1 MVAVVNRAPDS
12 TIDTIGGISVTAQI
26 FALCNQKGGVGK
38 STSTFHLARAAVLR
52 GQRVLVVDND
62 PQGNLTSVAAAEPVG
77 EDQAGLA
84 DVLSARAPETLRD
97 VIVPGI
103 WSGLDVVRR
112 LASRSAGCVTNS

>member
-1 MVAVVNRAPDS
+1 M
-12 TIDTIGGISVTAQI
+12 TAQI

>member
-62 PQGNLTSVAAAEPVG
+62 P
-77 EDQAGLA
+77 
-84 DVLSARAPETLRD
+84 RAT
-97 VIVPGI
+97 
-103 WSGLDVVRR
+103 
-112 LASRSAGCVTNS
+112 